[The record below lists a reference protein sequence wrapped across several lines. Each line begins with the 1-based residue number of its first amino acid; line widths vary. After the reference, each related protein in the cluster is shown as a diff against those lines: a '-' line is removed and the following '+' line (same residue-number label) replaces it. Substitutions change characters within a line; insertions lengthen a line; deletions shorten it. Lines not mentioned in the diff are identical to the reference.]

1 MNRRVLLQ
9 GSAAAAAGALTGTVS
24 GKESPRILIV
34 FFSRAGENYA
44 PGKYEMLEV
53 GHTERMAR
61 MIAERTGAE
70 LLKVEPV
77 RAYPAGYRET
87 TEVAQA
93 EKTAQAR
100 PPVAT
105 PQPDWAR
112 CDVVFI
118 GHPIWWGEMPMPMR
132 TFSTARSSPGRR
144 SSTSRPTRDRDLASP
159 RRPSGTT
166 PRAHARSRG
175 SPSAGARSPDRA
187 PASRPGSAASASEQ
201 RQRSS

>member
-9 GSAAAAAGALTGTVS
+9 GSAAAAAGALTSTVS

-70 LLKVEPV
+70 LLKVEPMH
-77 RAYPAGYRET
+77 AYPAGYRET

-132 TFSTARSSPGRR
+132 TFLDGAQ
-144 SSTSRPTRDRDLASP
+144 L
-159 RRPSGTT
+159 SGKTLIHFAT
-166 PRAHARSRG
+166 HEG
-175 SPSAGARSPDRA
+175 SGFGESEATFRHYAAGARTLEGLALGGRSVA
-187 PASRPGSAASASEQ
+187 ESRPRIEAWLDRIGF
-201 RQRSS
+201 